1 MSADSTPAP
10 CAADR
15 VRRVL
20 VLFGAQCAYA
30 ANFAFAVFAFHAV
43 CALAREFENGWLV
56 LTYPAVML
64 AWPLRKLWI
73 AD

>member
-1 MSADSTPAP
+1 M
-10 CAADR
+10 
-15 VRRVL
+15 L